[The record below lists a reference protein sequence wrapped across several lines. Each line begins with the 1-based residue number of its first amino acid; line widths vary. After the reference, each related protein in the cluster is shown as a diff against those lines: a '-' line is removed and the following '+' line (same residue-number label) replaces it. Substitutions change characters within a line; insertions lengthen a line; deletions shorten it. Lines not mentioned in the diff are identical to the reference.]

1 MGFLDTKIEYERSKE
16 AEAWI
21 EEEIKEQIER
31 YKKVVADMDALND
44 MREKWYAE
52 FLERIQTYGFNMD
65 GDQRIKIAPEDIP
78 VKPDGPHKVV
88 Y

>member
-1 MGFLDTKIEYERSKE
+1 MGFLDTKIDYERSKE
-16 AEAWI
+16 AEEWL
-21 EEEIKEQIER
+21 EEEIKEQEAR
-31 YKKVVADMDALND
+31 YKQVVADMEAINHL
-44 MREKWYAE
+44 REQWYAE

-65 GDQRIKIAPEDIP
+65 GDQRIKIAAEDIP